1 MFGSLGTKYGS
12 VSLGG
17 AMWDIYQGN
26 IGWNVY
32 SFVRRANTSKASLN
46 LDDFTQSL
54 VRRNLLSND
63 KYVSGIESGT
73 EVFKGTGRLDTRAY
87 SVDIG

>member
-1 MFGSLGTKYGS
+1 
-12 VSLGG
+12 
-17 AMWDIYQGN
+17 MWDIYQGN

-32 SFVRRANTSKASLN
+32 SFVRRASTTGATLN
-46 LDDFTQSL
+46 LDDFTQAL
-54 VRRNLLSND
+54 VRRKLLSND

-73 EVFKGTGRLDTRAY
+73 EVFKGSGRLDTKSY